1 MKELKEQELKNIVGG
16 LKFSA
21 ALFSSVVKGVSLLLE
36 LGRSVGTAIRR
47 VKTNKL
53 C

>member
-1 MKELKEQELKNIVGG
+1 MKKLKKDELINVIGG
-16 LKFSA
+16 AKLSA
-21 ALFSSVVKGVSLLLE
+21 ALFSSIVKGASLILE

-47 VKTNKL
+47 FRTRKL